1 MLFSCLS
8 LTLPAALIAAGFFR
22 SEPTLISPKQRGQAS
37 VELIIV
43 WPVVVFFIFGL
54 IQVLLIW
61 WAQQTLTIANQYAVR
76 AGSLNHG
83 RSSVMTRTLV
93 AGMAGLKPQLDSAN
107 MTLAAGKAIV
117 AQRLHFVRGGKLM
130 TVSPTEA
137 DFNRYAD
144 WRWDSEHKA
153 DVLEIAVDHYE
164 ARATQEQA
172 NDAWHQARILVIDT
186 YWCLPLDIPM
196 VGQFLAEV
204 QQRWSDSGAAR
215 YCASRSG
222 LFDKPL
228 WGLSDTAQHSM
239 LSGYRKE

>member
-8 LTLPAALIAAGFFR
+8 LTLPAAFMAAGFFR
-22 SEPTLISPKQRGQAS
+22 SELTFIKSKQKGQAS

-43 WPVVVFFIFGL
+43 WPVVVFIIFGL
-54 IQVLLIW
+54 VQVLLIW

-93 AGMAGLKPQLDSAN
+93 AGMAGLKPQLDSTN
-107 MTLAAGKAIV
+107 MTVAAGKAIV
-117 AQRLHFVRGGKLM
+117 AQRLHFSRGGKLT
-130 TVSPTEA
+130 TVSPSEA
-137 DFNRYAD
+137 DFNQYAN
-144 WRWDSEHKA
+144 WRWDSEQKA

-172 NDAWHQARILVIDT
+172 NDAWHQARVLVIET

-196 VGQFLAEV
+196 VGQFLADV
-204 QQRWSDSGAAR
+204 QQRWSGSGAAR
-215 YCASRSG
+215 YCASRSA
-222 LFDKPL
+222 LFGKPL
-228 WGLSDTAQHSM
+228 WGLADTAQHPM